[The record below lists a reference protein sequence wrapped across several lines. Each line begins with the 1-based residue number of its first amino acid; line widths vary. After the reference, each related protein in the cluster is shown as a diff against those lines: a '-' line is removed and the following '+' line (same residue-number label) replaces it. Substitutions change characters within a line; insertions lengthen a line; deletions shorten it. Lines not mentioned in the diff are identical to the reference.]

1 MVSANANK
9 GKSQKGTGLALETFT
24 TNREVT
30 MGMRVTT
37 NVASVNAQ
45 RSMAGVQRDIQKTF
59 AQLSSGSR
67 ITKAADDAAGLSIS
81 EGLKATSRS
90 LQQAIRNS
98 NDGISMVQV
107 AEGGLNEIS
116 NIMTRLREL
125 GIQAASDT
133 VGERER
139 GFINNEVKQL
149 VSEADRISKTTRF
162 GGVNLIDGT
171 GVQFDFQ
178 VGTNN
183 DQQLDRISYNAEG
196 TNATVSNLG
205 IEGMDFSTK
214 EGAQGALNIIDE
226 AQTKTNGFRSD
237 LGALQNRL
245 TSTVD
250 NLAVTYENVMAA
262 NSRIRDTDLAS
273 ATADLTRNNILMNG
287 SISTLAQAN
296 SAPQMALK
304 LIG

>member
-1 MVSANANK
+1 
-9 GKSQKGTGLALETFT
+9 
-24 TNREVT
+24 

-37 NVASVNAQ
+37 NVASINAQ
-45 RSMAGVQRDIQKTF
+45 RSMSGAQKDIQKSF

-90 LQQAIRNS
+90 IQQAIRNS

-139 GFINNEVKQL
+139 GFINNEVQQL
-149 VSEADRISKTTRF
+149 VSEADRISRTTRF
-162 GGVNLIDGT
+162 GGVSLIDGT
-171 GVQFDFQ
+171 GVKFDFQ
-178 VGTNN
+178 VGTQN
-183 DQQLDRISYNAEG
+183 DEKLDRISYNAEG
-196 TNATVSNLG
+196 TNATVASLG
-205 IEGMDFSTK
+205 IEGLDFSTK
-214 EGAQGALNIIDE
+214 EGAQEALNVIDE
-226 AQTKTNGFRSD
+226 AQVRTNGYRSD

-245 TSTVD
+245 SSTVD
-250 NLAVTYENVMAA
+250 NLAVSNENVLAA
-262 NSRIRDTDLAS
+262 NSRIRDTDVAS
-273 ATADLTRNNILMNG
+273 ATAELTRNNILLNA
-287 SISTLAQAN
+287 SVSTLAQAN
-296 SAPQMALK
+296 NAPQMALK

>member
-1 MVSANANK
+1 
-9 GKSQKGTGLALETFT
+9 
-24 TNREVT
+24 

-37 NVASVNAQ
+37 NVASINAQ
-45 RSMAGVQRDIQKTF
+45 RSMSGAQRDIQKSF

-81 EGLKATSRS
+81 EGLKSNSRS
-90 LQQAIRNS
+90 IQQAVRNS

-139 GFINNEVKQL
+139 GFINNEVQQL

-171 GVQFDFQ
+171 GVKFDFQ
-178 VGTNN
+178 VGVNNN
-183 DQQLDRISYNAEG
+183 DKLDRISYNAEG
-196 TNATVSNLG
+196 TNATVENLG
-205 IEGMDFSTK
+205 ISDLNFSTK
-214 EGAQGALNIIDE
+214 EGSQEALNVIDE
-226 AQTKTNGFRSD
+226 AQVRTNGFRSD

-245 TSTVD
+245 SSTVD
-250 NLAVTYENVMAA
+250 NLQVTYENILAA
-262 NSRIRDTDLAS
+262 NSRIRDTDVAS
-273 ATADLTRNNILMNG
+273 ATAELTRNNILLNA
-287 SISTLAQAN
+287 SVSTLAQAN
-296 SAPQMALK
+296 NAPQMALK